1 MDKGDKSDS
10 ASPCAGACAT
20 PAARQYIG
28 GLHSVKAALK
38 SSASEIE
45 KLLVQKDRRDTRLR
59 DLRQLA
65 GRHAIDTQEVNRSLL
80 NELAPDLQ
88 HQGVVAV
95 LNVSSNGIRDDLE
108 AFITS
113 ALATER
119 KQALL
124 ILILDEVQDPHNLGA
139 CLRSADAAAVDAVI
153 IPANNSVGLTPV
165 VRKVAS
171 GAAESVPLFQ
181 VTNLQRSIDQLQKL
195 GVWVYGAAGEA
206 SVSLYQLD
214 LSGNVALVMGAEGK
228 GMRRLTREQCD
239 DVFHLPMLGSVSSL
253 NVSVAAGVS
262 LFEAVRQRTE
272 GLETK

>member
-1 MDKGDKSDS
+1 MSND
-10 ASPCAGACAT
+10 
-20 PAARQYIG
+20 YIG

-45 KLLVQKDRRDTRLR
+45 KLLIQKDRRDTRLR

-65 GRHAIDTQEVNRSLL
+65 ERHAIETQEVNRSVL

-88 HQGVVAV
+88 HQGVLAV
-95 LNVSSNGIRDDLE
+95 LRSSSTGVRQDLVE
-108 AFITS
+108 FLQAT
-113 ALATER
+113 LAER
-119 KQALL
+119 RKPGLL
-124 ILILDEVQDPHNLGA
+124 LLVLDEVQDPHNLGA

-181 VTNLQRSIDQLQKL
+181 VTNLQRTLGELQQL

-206 SVSLYQLD
+206 ETTVYQVD
-214 LSGNVALVMGAEGK
+214 LRGHVALVMGAEGK
-228 GMRRLTREQCD
+228 GLRRLTRDHCD
-239 DVFHLPMLGSVSSL
+239 GLFHLPMHGSVSSL
-253 NVSVAAGVS
+253 NVSVAAGVC
-262 LFEAVRQRTE
+262 LFEAVRQR
-272 GLETK
+272 LS